1 MSFLSTRYFQLI
13 THHFPFITIFLMQIQ
28 QFKELV
34 SQAAGTLWSHKFR
47 SFLTVLGVV
56 IGTATTIAVS
66 SIVSGME
73 QGFKEQIE
81 QFGTNT
87 AFVSR
92 FKGGPRFSDLT
103 EEERKR
109 KPITYE
115 DALALAELP
124 LVEATSP
131 VLRPDSLPPVVKYK
145 DNQMQTSNVR
155 GVWAAY
161 ARTRD
166 VQLDTGRFFTD
177 TEDEHKL
184 PVCVIGFQV
193 KEKLFSGYDPL
204 GKEIAIGSKMFTIVG
219 TTQQAK
225 QGGMGGPSNDN
236 IIYIPYNLMH
246 TMYPGQE
253 DNFVVMSAGAG
264 NLDKMI
270 DQVTEVLRRRR
281 NVPSDQPD
289 SFSINTASGI
299 IDSFGGILKM
309 VALII
314 IPITSVALLVGG
326 IGVMNIMLVSVTER
340 TKEIGIRRA
349 IGARKVDIVTQFLLE
364 AIALT
369 GIGGL
374 LGIALGFL
382 VSGLLKLI
390 KFPSSIPMV
399 WVAIGFGASVAI
411 GLIFGL
417 YPAIKAA
424 RLDPIEAL
432 RYE

>member
-1 MSFLSTRYFQLI
+1 MQTQ
-13 THHFPFITIFLMQIQ
+13 HFR
-28 QFKELV
+28 ELV
-34 SQAAGTLWSHKFR
+34 AQAMTTLWSHKFR

-73 QGFKEQIE
+73 QSFKEQIE

-92 FKGGPRFSDLT
+92 FNGGPRFGDLT

-109 KPITYE
+109 KPISYE
-115 DALALAELP
+115 DAVAVSQLP
-124 LVEATSP
+124 LVEAASP
-131 VLRPDSLPPVVKYK
+131 VLRPDSVPPVVKYR
-145 DNQMQTSNVR
+145 DTQVQTSNVR

-166 VQLDTGRFFTD
+166 VQLETGRFLTD
-177 TEDEHKL
+177 TEDEHKI
-184 PVCVIGFQV
+184 PVCVIGWQI

-204 GKEIAIGSKMFTIVG
+204 GKEISIGSKVFTIVG
-219 TTQQAK
+219 TLTQSK
-225 QGGMGGPSNDN
+225 QGFGGGPSNDN
-236 IIYIPYNLMH
+236 IIYIPYSLMH
-246 TMYPGQE
+246 SMYPGQE
-253 DNFVVMSAGAG
+253 DNFIVVAAASGK
-264 NLDKMI
+264 LDKMI
-270 DQVTEVLRRRR
+270 DQITELLRRRR
-281 NVPSDQPD
+281 NVTADQPD
-289 SFSINTASGI
+289 SFSVNTASGI
-299 IDSFGGILKM
+299 IESFGSIMNM
-309 VALII
+309 VALVI

-349 IGARKVDIVTQFLLE
+349 IGARKLDIVTQFLLE
-364 AIALT
+364 AMALT
-369 GIGGL
+369 ALGGVVGIGF
-374 LGIALGFL
+374 GFL
-382 VSGLLKLI
+382 VSFILKAI
-390 KFPSSIPMV
+390 KFPSAIPMI
-399 WVAIGFGASVAI
+399 WVGIGFSVSVGI
-411 GLIFGL
+411 GLVFGM

>member
-1 MSFLSTRYFQLI
+1 
-13 THHFPFITIFLMQIQ
+13 MQKQ
-28 QFKELV
+28 HFKELAT
-34 SQAAGTLWSHKFR
+34 QAIGTLWSHKFR

-92 FKGGPRFSDLT
+92 FRGGPRFGDLT

-115 DALALAELP
+115 DALAISQLS
-124 LVEATSP
+124 LVEAASP
-131 VLRPDSLPPVVKYK
+131 VLRPNSLPPTVKYR
-145 DNQMQTSNVR
+145 DNQVRTSNVR

-166 VQLDTGRFFTD
+166 VALDTGRFFTD

-184 PVCVIGFQV
+184 PVCVIGWQI

-204 GKEIAIGSKMFTIVG
+204 GKEISIGSKMFVVVG
-219 TTQQAK
+219 TLTQSK
-225 QGGMGGPSNDN
+225 QGFGGGPSNDN
-236 IIYIPYNLMH
+236 IIYIPYSLMH

-253 DNFVVMSAGAG
+253 DNFVVMSAASGK
-264 NLDKMI
+264 LDKMI
-270 DQVTEVLRRRR
+270 DQVTELLRRRR
-281 NVPSDQPD
+281 NVSAGQEADG
-289 SFSINTASGI
+289 FSVNTASGI
-299 IDSFGGILKM
+299 IESFGSILNM
-309 VALII
+309 VALVI

-349 IGARKVDIVTQFLLE
+349 IGARKIDIITQFLLE
-364 AIALT
+364 AMTLT
-369 GIGGL
+369 GIGGV
-374 LGIALGFL
+374 LGIGFGFV
-382 VSGLLKLI
+382 VSGVLKLI
-390 KFPSSIPMV
+390 NFPSAIPLV
-399 WVAIGFGASVAI
+399 WVGIGFAVSVAI
-411 GLIFGL
+411 GLIFGI
-417 YPAIKAA
+417 YPAVKAA